1 MKVKPEKRGLGALLI
16 FIAWFGIIFSIF
28 GMAVTWYYRPRIQAT
43 VFGLIDSL
51 DDIFTNTNDGLI
63 IIDGT
68 LESASDNL
76 STISG
81 TLENLNTTMDNIS
94 VSLESSADL
103 IGGDLRTTII
113 DTQIA
118 LSSAADSAQLIDN
131 TLRFIASIPL
141 LGADYQPEVP
151 LSISL
156 AQVSESLDGVPTSF
170 LEIEQFIRDT
180 EGSITV
186 LSTDVTNLAN
196 EIGSYES
203 DLSGAQN
210 ILTEYTLIFDDL
222 RNQLADLRHNT
233 STFLLIASILISGAF
248 FLLAVAQLN
257 ILRIGKNY
265 RHGETVTVSLADL
278 RQEE

>member
-1 MKVKPEKRGLGALLI
+1 MKAKPEKSLLGAFLI
-16 FIAWFGIIFSIF
+16 FIAWFGIIFSVF
-28 GMAVTWYYRPRIQAT
+28 GIAVTWYYRPRVQAT

-51 DDIFTNTNDGLI
+51 EDIFANTNDGLI
-63 IIDGT
+63 IINGT
-68 LESASDNL
+68 LENASDNL
-76 STISG
+76 GTISG
-81 TLENLNTTMDNIS
+81 TLEILNTTLANIS

-113 DTQIA
+113 DTQTA

-151 LSISL
+151 LSVSL
-156 AQVSESLDGVPTSF
+156 GQVSESLDGVPASF

-186 LSTDVTNLAN
+186 LSTDITDLAN
-196 EIGSYES
+196 EIGAYES

-233 STFLLIASILISGAF
+233 ATFLLIVSILITGGF
-248 FLLAVAQLN
+248 FLLGIAQLN
-257 ILRIGKNY
+257 IMRIGKNY
-265 RHGETVTVSLADL
+265 RHGETVTVSLAEL
-278 RQEE
+278 TQE